1 MSLRVILMNI
11 LGLCFKE
18 CSIADKP
25 MFIFVLG
32 CGVGH
37 FNFLWIGRT
46 SAFIEKIIATLVS
59 SLTLYVPSTVKSK
72 LEV

>member
-1 MSLRVILMNI
+1 MRVRGFLPLSLFDSVRAVQELAQTRNKVSLRVILMNI

-32 CGVGH
+32 CGAGH
-37 FNFLWIGRT
+37 FNFL
-46 SAFIEKIIATLVS
+46 
-59 SLTLYVPSTVKSK
+59 
-72 LEV
+72 

>member
-1 MSLRVILMNI
+1 MNI

-32 CGVGH
+32 CGASH
-37 FNFLWIGRT
+37 FNFFWIGRA
-46 SAFIEKIIATLVS
+46 SAFIEKIIVTLVS